1 MPKTIPNKDAAP
13 TVTVRGQDGRMNR
26 RLKMLSD
33 MYLQNHQGKS
43 TRWVYSPE
51 HKPDLSNVVSRQADG
66 YALVYNKDLGAEF
79 LKSLPGMKPEEPVRI
94 GDVVLMS
101 IAAEVQKA
109 FQREL
114 DERAKGELERVEQE
128 FHQKISDMEVPGG
141 KMREEY
147 RARPRGRSVIE
158 EVEREVSVD
167 PTLREEESRE

>member
-1 MPKTIPNKDAAP
+1 MPKTIPNKANAP
-13 TVTVRGQDGRMNR
+13 AVTVKSQEGRMNR

-33 MYLQNHQGKS
+33 MYLKNHPGKS

-66 YALVYNKDLGAEF
+66 YALVYNKDLGKEF
-79 LKSLPGMKPEEPVRI
+79 LDSLPGLKPEDAVRI

-101 IAAEVQKA
+101 IAAEAQKA

-114 DERAKGELERVEQE
+114 DERAKGELERVEKE
-128 FHQKISDMEVPGG
+128 FHQNISDMEVPGG

-167 PTLREEESRE
+167 PTLRDDEPTE